1 MTVMSQ
7 VVKLNIEHAGAT
19 LKLEPKI
26 AFMKRLYEKRCLA
39 AQC

>member
-1 MTVMSQ
+1 MSQ

-26 AFMKRLYEKRCLA
+26 AYMKRIYEKGGMA
-39 AQC
+39 PQC